1 MSRRRT
7 WTLFGASLG
16 AISTLAAVVG
26 LGVIAG
32 NGVAAQNGPYNTSP
46 PTIHGTVEAG
56 HTLKADPGTWTGV
69 NPITYAYQ
77 WRRCDKNGNNCANI
91 AGAKQR
97 KYTLRSAD
105 IGDTVRVV
113 VTASNKFGSRSAT
126 SEPSA
131 VVAAPTAPA
140 NTSPPTISGAPQIGQ
155 TLTVSNGSWSGPG
168 TITFSYQW
176 LRCDNTGG
184 GCAVITGATGKTYL
198 STSADVGHS
207 LRARVTARNDN
218 GSTAATTIPTAVI
231 ASKAGGCTIGAT
243 GTLNVA
249 DVDSPAR
256 LTVDR
261 LQLSPSVLGRST
273 HTVVARFH
281 VSACNGNSVQG
292 ALVYATGVPYNQL
305 SNAPEVPTDATG
317 WATVTFQTT
326 GGYPASPHQ
335 QLLVMFVR
343 ARKAGDSVLGGI
355 STRRLVSVPVR

>member
-1 MSRRRT
+1 MPRQRRT
-7 WTLFGASLG
+7 WTLVGASLG

-46 PTIHGTVEAG
+46 PTIRGTVEAG
-56 HTLKADPGTWTGV
+56 HSLRADPGKWTGV

-77 WRRCDKNGNNCANI
+77 WRRCDKNGNNCSNI
-91 AGAKQR
+91 AGATR
-97 KYTLRSAD
+97 RNYTARSAD
-105 IGDTVRVV
+105 IGSTLRVL
-113 VTASNKFGSRSAT
+113 VTATNKFGSGKAT
-126 SEPSA
+126 SEATA

-140 NTSPPTISGAPQIGQ
+140 NTSPPTISGTPQIGQ

-184 GCAVITGATGKTYL
+184 GCTFIAGAVSKTYSL
-198 STSADVGHS
+198 TPADVGHS

-218 GSTAATTIPTAVI
+218 GSTAANTIPTAVI
-231 ASKAGGCTIGAT
+231 ASKAGGCSIGAT

-261 LQLSPSVLGRST
+261 LEVSPSI
-273 HTVVARFH
+273 
-281 VSACNGNSVQG
+281 
-292 ALVYATGVPYNQL
+292 L
-305 SNAPEVPTDATG
+305 S
-317 WATVTFQTT
+317 
-326 GGYPASPHQ
+326 
-335 QLLVMFVR
+335 
-343 ARKAGDSVLGGI
+343 
-355 STRRLVSVPVR
+355 